1 MIHWTISSTTLGA
14 AMLSVNCGRM
24 VRSTLQRGFT
34 LIEVLVTFVILAVG
48 VLGIVSLLSVS
59 KTSEYEAVQRARAVT
74 MADGM
79 LERIRN
85 NPSGLTA
92 YVTGLEAS
100 NAIGGTSQGV
110 DPAFNCANAA
120 CDPDELATNDLWSW
134 EQVLD
139 GTGVTVGTDTATAGL
154 AEPRGC
160 ITFLPRD
167 PWERSGQLS
176 VLLQWRGLQEST
188 DGVAVGDD
196 VCGDG
201 AEAGSD
207 GYRRQVTVS
216 TFVID
221 GTEL

>member
-1 MIHWTISSTTLGA
+1 
-14 AMLSVNCGRM
+14 MLIVNFGHARDIL
-24 VRSTLQRGFT
+24 RHGGFT

-85 NPSGLTA
+85 NPGGLLDYVTDLTA
-92 YVTGLEAS
+92 IKYGNPSSEPS
-100 NAIGGTSQGV
+100 
-110 DPAFNCANAA
+110 PNCTDDI
-120 CDPDELATNDLWSW
+120 CLLPRDLALHDLWAW
-134 EQVLD
+134 QQVLL
-139 GTGVTVGTDTATAGL
+139 GTDVTVTNEETPVTRPAGL
-154 AEPRGC
+154 AEARGC
-160 ITFLPRD
+160 IAFVPRE

-176 VLLQWRGLQEST
+176 VLVQWRGLQAST
-188 DGVAVGDD
+188 DGVAADEV

-201 AEAGSD
+201 EAAGSD
-207 GYRRQVTVS
+207 DYRRQVTVS

>member
-1 MIHWTISSTTLGA
+1 
-14 AMLSVNCGRM
+14 MLVVNFGHARE
-24 VRSTLQRGFT
+24 RARQGGFT

-85 NPSGLTA
+85 NPSGLAA
-92 YVTGLEAS
+92 YVTGLDAS
-100 NAIGGTSQGV
+100 EAIGGGSQGA
-110 DPAFNCANAA
+110 DEPEANCADAA
-120 CDPDELATNDLWSW
+120 CDPDELALHDLWSW

-139 GTGVTVGTDTATAGL
+139 GTGVTVGISTATAGL
-154 AEPRGC
+154 AGPKGC
-160 ITFLPRD
+160 ITFVPRA

-188 DGVAVGDD
+188 DGVAAGDD

-201 AEAGSD
+201 EDAGSD